1 MNTKKKKNFRTIL
14 LKQSL
19 SPELFSPRK
28 NLFRQS
34 QKIISNKNSK
44 IEYSK
49 TKDNK
54 HDSLNVKIKNI
65 KNILPCKSFK
75 LFDVNNRYENSKR
88 PQFNKKNNY
97 TMTSTN
103 DTQTYKSFDFSHHKS
118 KLNSKSNK
126 IKYKLS
132 IKKSLLNSFDYE
144 AIKSNKKANNQR
156 RIRLNKVFEKISSD
170 DDIPKINTI
179 KPSIKAKSSRTKISN
194 IKEYNHYIINKLKA
208 NYNKKYD
215 SSFYHNLNSDY
226 LIKFIEKK
234 NKYILKHAKQY
245 ESEKKSGE
253 FEKEEK
259 DKVDDKNLGIVK
271 LSNEIRDYL
280 INQNKN
286 SLIGKEAINFYSK
299 KENII
304 NFLYDINLLPNL
316 RNNLLKLTYDS
327 NKLNQINFI
336 DHNSVRYLN
345 IAKVK
350 IQKNKDKRK
359 TFDYIKEQ
367 IEQQKEDLSKI
378 ELNKNYT
385 DKYDLYDM
393 EDYLTK
399 KKLNQSKVKIF
410 NEKKK
415 FYFYNTFLKLH
426 DKRIKKIF
434 PNN

>member
-1 MNTKKKKNFRTIL
+1 MFSKKKKNFRTIL

-34 QKIISNKNSK
+34 QKVKSNKNSK
-44 IEYSK
+44 IEFSK

-75 LFDVNNRYENSKR
+75 LFDVNNKYENSKR
-88 PQFNKKNNY
+88 PQLNKKNNY

-144 AIKSNKKANNQR
+144 AIKNNKKANNQR
-156 RIRLNKVFEKISSD
+156 RIRLNKAFEKISSD

-179 KPSIKAKSSRTKISN
+179 KPSIKAKSSRTKIPN
-194 IKEYNHYIINKLKA
+194 IKEYNNYIINKLKS
-208 NYNKKYD
+208 NYNKNYD
-215 SSFYHNLNSDY
+215 SSFYHDLNSDY

-234 NKYILKHAKQY
+234 NQYIFKKAKQY

-253 FEKEEK
+253 FEVEQK
-259 DKVDDKNLGIVK
+259 DKVDDKNLGKVK

-280 INQNKN
+280 INQNLK
-286 SLIGKEAINFYSK
+286 SLLGKEAINFYSK

-316 RNNLLKLTYDS
+316 RNNLLKQTYDS
-327 NKLNQINFI
+327 NKLNQICFI

-367 IEQQKEDLSKI
+367 IEQEKVDLSKI
-378 ELNKNYT
+378 ELDKNYT

-410 NEKKK
+410 NKKK
-415 FYFYNTFLKLH
+415 QFYFYNTFLKLH
-426 DKRIKKIF
+426 DKRKNKN
-434 PNN
+434 PSY